1 MLKCRSTCIF
11 HVRAFRKGSAVM
23 KEGVGEE
30 GSRRESAA
38 VVRNFA
44 LGGPSR
50 TVPRV
55 DYERIFVLNEAGNL
69 LGEYVLRDTCP
80 LEFDDLERSIPLTGM
95 RHLVAFYQGEYAF
108 TPFRVEN
115 LWFVVLSH
123 GVPRIEERGSIGTLL
138 AAMRVHLP
146 SSLSPAFAAYEER
159 LRERGRDLDDH
170 EAILTR
176 REQRVTHLEAALQIA
191 AGKLK
196 EWESEVRGRE
206 NRLNVLRDY
215 AIQMQGAFRRARSKP
230 DPVRESDD
238 NLPASGVSVPP
249 SP

>member
-1 MLKCRSTCIF
+1 
-11 HVRAFRKGSAVM
+11 M
-23 KEGVGEE
+23 KEGVAEE
-30 GSRRESAA
+30 GSRRESVA
-38 VVRNFA
+38 VLRNFA
-44 LGGPSR
+44 LQGPSK
-50 TVPRV
+50 TVPRI
-55 DYERIFVLNEAGNL
+55 DYERIFVLDEAGKL

-80 LEFDDLERSIPLTGM
+80 LEFEDLERAIPVTGM

-146 SSLSPAFAAYEER
+146 SSLSPAFASHEER
-159 LRERGRDLDDH
+159 LRERGRELDQR
-170 EAILTR
+170 EAILAR
-176 REQRVTHLEAALQIA
+176 REQRVTHLEAALQVA

-206 NRLNVLRDY
+206 SRLNVLRDY
-215 AIQMQGAFRRARSKP
+215 AIQMQHAFRRIQLKP
-230 DPVRESDD
+230 DAAQESDGKP
-238 NLPASGVSVPP
+238 PASGGPVPP
-249 SP
+249 PP